1 MESINDTIFSSN
13 FPNKGMHVLGF
24 GLRELPENFDYI
36 LRGKEKEFNIIL
48 FTKDKIGVIELDW
61 NNEHPRCI
69 MIDYLW
75 VDNKQRIDGYTKA
88 LLDVAEQFATN
99 IGMYQIRIHTATKA
113 QKEYILNRGYAEID
127 SYEDGDLGVSFT
139 LLEKTLIQHQIMKT
153 KILESI

>member
-1 MESINDTIFSSN
+1 MELINESIFSDN
-13 FPNKGMHVLGF
+13 FPNKGMHVLRF

-36 LRGKEKEFNIIL
+36 LRGKKNRFNVIL

-69 MIDYLW
+69 TIDDLW
-75 VDNKQRIDGYTKA
+75 VDNKQRIDGYTKT

-99 IGMYQIRIHTATKA
+99 VGMHQIRIHTDTNAK
-113 QKEYILNRGYAEID
+113 KEYILNRGYIEID
-127 SYEDGDLGVSFT
+127 NYEDGDLGVSFS

>member
-1 MESINDTIFSSN
+1 MESINENIFSDN

-36 LRGKEKEFNIIL
+36 LRGEEKRFNIIL

-61 NNEHPRCI
+61 ENEHPRCI
-69 MIDYLW
+69 VIDKIW
-75 VDNKQRIDGYTKA
+75 INHEQRIDGYTKA

-99 IGMYQIRIHTATKA
+99 IGMHQIRIHTDTKA
-113 QKEYILNRGYAEID
+113 KKEYVSKRGYEEID
-127 SYEDGDLGVSFT
+127 NYEDGDLGVSFT
-139 LLEKTLIQHQIMKT
+139 LLEKTLVQHQIMKT